1 MSGSTI
7 FLWVLII
14 IVVLTLVGMFRVRE
28 ARAMLEP

>member
-7 FLWVLII
+7 FLSVLI